1 MDNEKFNDVE
11 VNKNQKDTVFRMLF
25 KERKNLLSLYN
36 AVNGTHY
43 EDSEEIEIN
52 TLENAVY
59 MSHKNDVSFIFRF
72 SLNLYE
78 HQSTPNPNMPLRDLL
93 YVSEI
98 FHRDY
103 FGEDLYSSK
112 MMKIKT
118 PRFVVFYNGTDI
130 LKERFEYKLSDMFE
144 NSSDEPSLELKVLVY
159 NINSG
164 MNEKLK
170 DACKVLKEYMLYVD
184 KIRTYKEKGSLKYAV
199 NRAIDECIS
208 ENVLKDFLLK
218 NREAVMFT
226 SLYEY
231 DEEKHIKNEKKIS
244 YDDGVND
251 ANASIVKKML
261 QRKVPVEDIMDY
273 TNLSREEISEIA
285 KINSI

>member
-1 MDNEKFNDVE
+1 
-11 VNKNQKDTVFRMLF
+11 
-25 KERKNLLSLYN
+25 
-36 AVNGTHY
+36 
-43 EDSEEIEIN
+43 
-52 TLENAVY
+52 
-59 MSHKNDVSFIFRF
+59 
-72 SLNLYE
+72 
-78 HQSTPNPNMPLRDLL
+78 
-93 YVSEI
+93 
-98 FHRDY
+98 
-103 FGEDLYSSK
+103 
-112 MMKIKT
+112 
-118 PRFVVFYNGTDI
+118 
-130 LKERFEYKLSDMFE
+130 
-144 NSSDEPSLELKVLVY
+144 
-159 NINSG
+159 

-251 ANASIVKKML
+251 ANVSIVKKML